1 MSNFKSNNK
10 FDVFN
15 KEREKEYDNKPK
27 YNQFKSYSSRCCL
40 KDENK

>member
-27 YNQFKSYSSRCCL
+27 YNQLVHPSS
-40 KDENK
+40 NQQ